1 MEDIKKMTGPLA
13 VQEYIQKLI
22 SKFIEIQETI
32 HQLSKR
38 LLNVHLKLIS
48 IFGSMNKSGS
58 LF

>member
-22 SKFIEIQETI
+22 SKSIEIQEMI
-32 HQLSKR
+32 HQLSKK

-48 IFGSMNKSGS
+48 IFGSINK
-58 LF
+58 